1 MIKQCTGGVEIAL
14 IFFSGFQYMITVT
27 AEKLFE
33 LFVSVCFLQ
42 RNLIEPSRH
51 LLCTENRGYNWLK
64 GCSW

>member
-1 MIKQCTGGVEIAL
+1 
-14 IFFSGFQYMITVT
+14 MITVT